1 MIPDADSSLSD
12 LTTEGINPNSVE
24 LSRMGALEIVRIMND
39 EDARVALA
47 VRAESDQIAHAV
59 TEIAARLRR
68 GGRLIYVGAGTS
80 GRLGVLDAAECP
92 PTFNTPPEFVVGV
105 IAGGAP
111 ALTRSVEAVEDSPD
125 AGRAD
130 LAELR
135 IDEADCVVGIAAS
148 GRTPYVLGA
157 VQYAAA
163 QGALTVG
170 LSCNRDTKL
179 AKLVDIMIQPV
190 VGPEILAG
198 STRLKAG
205 TAQKM
210 VLNMLSTG
218 TMVLLGKTF
227 GNLMV
232 DLRASNVKLRDR
244 SIRILR
250 AATNLDE
257 AAASSLLATC
267 NGELKVAIVAALAGV
282 EAEAAKSL
290 LVENDGSVQ
299 AAIERMQVEGDQ
311 GDPGR

>member
-1 MIPDADSSLSD
+1 LISDTDSSLGG
-12 LTTEGINPNSVE
+12 LTTEGINPNSVD
-24 LSRMGALEIVRIMND
+24 LSRMDALDIVRTMND
-39 EDARVALA
+39 EDACVAAA
-47 VRAESDQIAHAV
+47 VRAEAGQIARAV

-68 GGRLIYVGAGTS
+68 GGRLVYVGAGTS
-80 GRLGVLDAAECP
+80 GRLGVLDSAECP
-92 PTFNTPPEFVVGV
+92 PTFNTPPELVVGV

-111 ALTRSVEAVEDSPD
+111 ALTNSVEAVEDNAE

-130 LAELR
+130 LADLQVGES
-135 IDEADCVVGIAAS
+135 DCVVGIAAS

-157 VQYAAA
+157 LRYAAT

-170 LSCNRDTKL
+170 LSCNRGTPL
-179 AKLVDIMIQPV
+179 ADLVEIMIQPV
-190 VGPEILAG
+190 VGPELIAG

-232 DLRASNVKLRDR
+232 DMRASNAKLRDR

-250 AATNLDE
+250 TVAKLDAAE
-257 AAASSLLATC
+257 AQSLLAQC
-267 NGELKVAIVAALAGV
+267 DGELKVAIVVALAGIEV
-282 EAEAAKSL
+282 EAARRSL
-290 LVENDGSVQ
+290 IASEGGVQ
-299 AAIERMQVEGDQ
+299 GAIQQMQVERESD
-311 GDPGR
+311 

>member
-1 MIPDADSSLSD
+1 MISDTDSSLAG
-12 LTTEGINPNSVE
+12 LTTESINPNSVD
-24 LSRMGALEIVRIMND
+24 LSSMDALDIVKTMND
-39 EDARVALA
+39 GDATVAAA
-47 VRAESDQIAHAV
+47 VRAEAGQIAHAI

-68 GGRLIYVGAGTS
+68 GGRLVYVGAGTS

-92 PTFNTPPEFVVGV
+92 PTFNTPPELVVGV
-105 IAGGAP
+105 IAGGTA
-111 ALTRSVEAVEDSPD
+111 ALTRSIEAVEDSRE

-130 LAELR
+130 LEELR
-135 IDEADCVVGIAAS
+135 VGAADCVIGIAAS

-157 VQYAAA
+157 VEYAAA

-179 AKLVDIMIQPV
+179 ADLVEIMIQPV
-190 VGPEILAG
+190 VGPEVLAG

-218 TMVLLGKTF
+218 TMVLLGKTY

-232 DLRASNVKLRDR
+232 DMRASNAKLRDR

-250 AATNLDE
+250 AATSLDE
-257 AAASSLLATC
+257 AAAQAFLAAS
-267 NGELKVAIVAALAGV
+267 NGELKVAIVTALAGI
-282 EAEAAKSL
+282 EAEAARRRLRAS
-290 LVENDGSVQ
+290 DGSVQ
-299 AAIERMQVEGDQ
+299 GAIEQTRVDRKSG
-311 GDPGR
+311 

>member
-1 MIPDADSSLSD
+1 MSSETDNSLAG
-12 LTTEGINPNSVE
+12 LTTEGINPKSAD
-24 LSRMGALEIVRIMND
+24 LSRMGALEIVRTMNE
-39 EDARVALA
+39 EDAGVASA
-47 VRAESDQIAHAV
+47 VRAEANQIAQAI

-68 GGRLIYVGAGTS
+68 GGRLVYVGAGTS

-92 PTFNTPPEFVVGV
+92 PTFNTPPGLVVGV

-135 IDEADCVVGIAAS
+135 IGEADCVFGIAAS

-170 LSCNRDTKL
+170 LSCNRGTKL
-179 AKLVDIMIQPV
+179 AGQVDIMIQPV
-190 VGPEILAG
+190 VGPEVLAG

-250 AATNLDE
+250 TVTTMDE
-257 AAASSLLATC
+257 AAAHALLAAC
-267 NGELKVAIVAALAGV
+267 NGELKVAIVVALGGIDADAAR
-282 EAEAAKSL
+282 SL
-290 LVENDGSVQ
+290 LTRNEGNVR
-299 AAIERMQVEGDQ
+299 AIVERMQSEGNT
-311 GDPGR
+311 G

>member
-1 MIPDADSSLSD
+1 MDALD
-12 LTTEGINPNSVE
+12 
-24 LSRMGALEIVRIMND
+24 IVRTMND
-39 EDARVALA
+39 EDARVAAA
-47 VRAESDQIAHAV
+47 VRAEAGQIARAV
-59 TEIAARLRR
+59 TEIAARLQR
-68 GGRLIYVGAGTS
+68 GGRLVYVGAGTS

-92 PTFNTPPEFVVGV
+92 PTFNTPPELVVGL

-111 ALTRSVEAVEDSPD
+111 ALTRSIEAVEDSTE
-125 AGRAD
+125 AGGAD
-130 LAELR
+130 LAQLQVGA
-135 IDEADCVVGIAAS
+135 ADCVVGIAAS

-170 LSCNRDTKL
+170 LSCNRGTTL
-179 AKLVDIMIQPV
+179 AELVEIMIQPV
-190 VGPEILAG
+190 VGPEIIAG

-232 DLRASNVKLRDR
+232 DVRASNVKLRDR

-250 AATNLDE
+250 TVAKLDAAE
-257 AAASSLLATC
+257 AHSLLAKC
-267 NGELKVAIVAALAGV
+267 NGELKVAIVVALAGIEV
-282 EAEAAKSL
+282 EAARRRLMASA
-290 LVENDGSVQ
+290 GSVQ
-299 AAIERMQVEGDQ
+299 GAVQQMQVERESD
-311 GDPGR
+311 